1 MKVFVLS
8 GYFEYDG
15 SQVIGVYTCRC
26 EAKKEEKR
34 LRLDK
39 EGQNGC
45 KYDGYSVEEFT
56 LVEGRS

>member
-8 GYFEYDG
+8 GYFDYEGG
-15 SQVIGVYTCRC
+15 SIIGVYTCRC